1 MTTPDGGEKLEHR
14 TRRTGGPTITQV
26 AEAAGV
32 SRATVSRVLNG
43 RTTVD
48 PTIGARVREAAE
60 QLQYRPNLTARY
72 LSTGRTMTVSVVIPD
87 LGNPMF
93 QSILRSLT
101 RAAEAD
107 GYGVLVAEART
118 AEREADVARTAR
130 RQCDAVVLIAPRMQA
145 EALDALVPEIAPVVV
160 LNRSLA
166 DPRIASVGIDYRNG
180 MAQLVQH
187 LEELGHRHLA
197 YLAGP
202 PSSAAHQERQSALD
216 GLARHRPSLRLH
228 TVEGGASLED
238 GHRAAAQVLEAGAT
252 AVMAFNDLVALG
264 LLFRLHQLGVD
275 VPGELSVAGFDGI
288 ELARYSVPTLTTVD
302 QEELD
307 TGAVAWA
314 LLHRQLDP
322 GRSSAPTEHAVL
334 TPKLLI
340 GGSTGPAPRP

>member
-1 MTTPDGGEKLEHR
+1 MPDGGEKLE
-14 TRRTGGPTITQV
+14 RRPRPAQGPTITQV

-48 PTIGARVREAAE
+48 PAIGARVREAAE
-60 QLQYRPNLTARY
+60 RLRYRPNLTARY

-93 QSILRSLT
+93 QGILRSLT

-118 AEREADVARTAR
+118 AEREADIARTAR
-130 RQCDAVVLIAPRMQA
+130 RQCDAVVLVAPRMKGDA
-145 EALDALVPEIAPVVV
+145 LEALIPEVAPVVV

-166 DPRIASVGIDYRNG
+166 DPRIASVGIDYTSG
-180 MAQLVQH
+180 MSQLVRH
-187 LEELGHRHLA
+187 FEALDHRDLV
-197 YLAGP
+197 YVAGP
-202 PSSAAHQERQSALD
+202 PNSAAHQERQVALEC
-216 GLARHRPSLRLH
+216 LARARPSLRLR
-228 TVEGGASLED
+228 TVEGGDSLED
-238 GHRAAAQVLEAGAT
+238 GHRAAARVLETGAT

-288 ELARYSVPTLTTVD
+288 EPSRYSVPTLTTVD
-302 QEELD
+302 QQELD
-307 TGAVAWA
+307 TGAVAWT
-314 LLHRQLDP
+314 LLHGQLGP
-322 GRSSAPTEHAVL
+322 GRSSTPSEHAVL
-334 TPKLLI
+334 TPKLLT
-340 GGSTGPAPRP
+340 GDSTGPAPRV